1 MRTVDDGGALL
12 YVVAAGTSSAM
23 SFRRR
28 RGLVMAAQTQAPASN
43 RRRNWQN
50 DNNRQRIN
58 AAIADFRSP
67 RRAPRRWPPPVSSSP
82 ALASLFSRPDLQA
95 MLFPGYCQ
103 FSKSLMAALATAA
116 SIAPFAIWDWTTVG
130 LVVAAIATLVH
141 RIRHRK
147 RFLPWLSTVAL
158 TIAATAF
165 LGTAGWALNHY
176 APELSRDL
184 GLESSA
190 QRGPAD
196 KRHRVLSGPSRQP
209 RVTGSARGGR
219 YSPNRTSTSS
229 QALPEC
235 RISRSPSAMRSSREA
250 LHP

>member
-1 MRTVDDGGALL
+1 MASAGVFQPSTRLAFLSTRLAGNAL
-12 YVVAAGTSSAM
+12 
-23 SFRRR
+23 
-28 RGLVMAAQTQAPASN
+28 
-43 RRRNWQN
+43 
-50 DNNRQRIN
+50 
-58 AAIADFRSP
+58 P
-67 RRAPRRWPPPVSSSP
+67 RLLP
-82 ALASLFSRPDLQA
+82 ALKVSHGCPSNGRKHSPLRHMGLD
-95 MLFPGYCQ
+95 
-103 FSKSLMAALATAA
+103 
-116 SIAPFAIWDWTTVG
+116 TVG
-130 LVVAAIATLVH
+130 LVAAAIATLVH

-147 RFLPWLSTVAL
+147 RFLPWLSMVAL

-190 QRGPAD
+190 QRGPAG

-229 QALPEC
+229 QALPKC

>member
-1 MRTVDDGGALL
+1 MASAGVFQPSTRLAFLSTRLAGNALPRL
-12 YVVAAGTSSAM
+12 LPVLKVSHGCPGNGRKHSPLRHM
-23 SFRRR
+23 
-28 RGLVMAAQTQAPASN
+28 GL
-43 RRRNWQN
+43 
-50 DNNRQRIN
+50 D
-58 AAIADFRSP
+58 
-67 RRAPRRWPPPVSSSP
+67 
-82 ALASLFSRPDLQA
+82 
-95 MLFPGYCQ
+95 
-103 FSKSLMAALATAA
+103 
-116 SIAPFAIWDWTTVG
+116 TVG
-130 LVVAAIATLVH
+130 LVAAAIATLVH

-147 RFLPWLSTVAL
+147 RFLPWLSMVAL

-190 QRGPAD
+190 QRGPAG

-229 QALPEC
+229 QALPKC